1 MATLSG
7 IIQPRGFVVIDL
19 NGSKLNNDGD
29 LIALFDSAGLPRDQV
44 IFGDWQDGGQGTHHA
59 PVGGLD
65 LSVARVF
72 DGYDTNNDEADFVET
87 LLPTKGGPNSI
98 VSKKVTPP
106 PVGTANNPTTSVPTS
121 IPLLEFKNNNA
132 LATTSVPIIPATL
145 DTQVTS
151 LEVSVDTSAVGSTIA
166 ISGTVVVPP
175 GIFGSQYFYLGSFD
189 NERSTVNR
197 GWQIYQNKKL
207 FPVLSIGDKVSVTGE
222 VTEIKSGRRLK
233 VTDPSSIKLLGV
245 ESEIEPLPM
254 TADQVTGARE
264 GAIVVVEGEV
274 TEVKSGHIFVDDGS
288 GEIGIALKAGTGLSS
303 KQFSIGDTVT
313 IIGMTLKNTKGSVEV
328 LPRGSDDISIIKHAV
343 NKENTRVVSSKINS
357 DTLVST
363 DTNQIIVATHNDKD
377 ENVVEKYLSAG
388 ATGLTSLLIGLLLKT
403 RGSLL
408 LAFLRRKE

>member
-1 MATLSG
+1 
-7 IIQPRGFVVIDL
+7 
-19 NGSKLNNDGD
+19 
-29 LIALFDSAGLPRDQV
+29 
-44 IFGDWQDGGQGTHHA
+44 
-59 PVGGLD
+59 
-65 LSVARVF
+65 
-72 DGYDTNNDEADFVET
+72 
-87 LLPTKGGPNSI
+87 
-98 VSKKVTPP
+98 
-106 PVGTANNPTTSVPTS
+106 
-121 IPLLEFKNNNA
+121 
-132 LATTSVPIIPATL
+132 
-145 DTQVTS
+145 
-151 LEVSVDTSAVGSTIA
+151 
-166 ISGTVVVPP
+166 
-175 GIFGSQYFYLGSFD
+175 
-189 NERSTVNR
+189 
-197 GWQIYQNKKL
+197 
-207 FPVLSIGDKVSVTGE
+207 
-222 VTEIKSGRRLK
+222 LK
-233 VTDPSSIKLLGV
+233 VADPSSIKLLGV
-245 ESEIEPLPM
+245 ESEIESLPM
-254 TADQVTGARE
+254 TADQVTGARD